1 MVSYRTQLKR
11 EMKDFLLEEV
21 NLEEASSHGS
31 FFKGID
37 SFGAK
42 VADKAVSLFWNDLDY
57 ISSQVDI
64 FSREVDSF
72 TKLEDF
78 SNLKTF
84 GNYKSEIYFEFDS
97 DDISLKKVLSENI
110 QNFSSKEKYK
120 IALYLFA
127 LYLIKGARENLGPQV
142 FDEDFVNNI
151 CLKLRKDLG
160 KTKGKF
166 LLNKMTGTFSNS
178 IPFKLREF
186 FIGAKFEIKDGFV
199 EIETEKQ
206 LLKTKSATVDTNIEK
221 IKKAVKSESN
231 ETWNDVD
238 LDSVFTVEKIISDE
252 EKEENK
258 LLEKY
263 KVVEDTLGPNKYF
276 SLIERIKSFVKIN
289 FENEIKEN
297 PLEFKISKTFPKDE
311 FEPFVVTVYVFFDS
325 INKEATKGSDNQY
338 QKNTTSGSPVNMYN
352 AIGKDIE
359 KKPFDFKE
367 LTGNKDLVLKRSGL
381 AMVQNGKVKGEY
393 LLEIKFLLPEEL
405 LKKIKETKEDLEI
418 NKKSLEEKKQN
429 YYEKFSK
436 ISSSYV
442 KELEQIDLNIQKIKP
457 DYVASEID
465 VSDFINDIE
474 KKANITENF
483 LQKGFKA
490 KFEEVD
496 SSSKNVLQK
505 QTKNLSDKDK
515 EILMKN
521 LFSRKEKILDF
532 FGIENQKKISD
543 LFVEISSAILKIET
557 QIKRINEYEKKFSIR
572 KNKNLFKNVC
582 NYFMGLM
589 LDKDNIKD
597 NLLPRFKSSN
607 DKDFKVETFLSFKD
621 EEEDVTQKIK
631 INLTVNLG

>member
-11 EMKDFLLEEV
+11 EIKDFLLEEV

-31 FFKGID
+31 FFKDIS
-37 SFGAK
+37 SFGSK

-110 QNFSSKEKYK
+110 QNFSREEKYK

-127 LYLIKGARENLGPQV
+127 LYLIKEAREKSELQV
-142 FDEDFVNNI
+142 FDEDFVKNI
-151 CLKLRKDLG
+151 CLKLIKDLG
-160 KTKGKF
+160 QTKKGKF

-178 IPFKLREF
+178 IPFNLREF
-186 FIGAKFEIKDGFV
+186 FVGAKFEIKDGFV

-206 LLKTKSATVDTNIEK
+206 LLKTKSKTVDTNIEK

-231 ETWNDVD
+231 EAWNDVD

-297 PLEFKISKTFPKDE
+297 PLEFKFSKTFPKDE
-311 FEPFVVTVYVFFDS
+311 FEPFVVTVHCFFDS
-325 INKEATKGSDNQY
+325 INKEKTKGSSNQY
-338 QKNTTSGSPVNMYN
+338 QKNTTSGRPANMYN

-359 KKPFDFKE
+359 KKPFDFNE
-367 LTGNKDLVLKRSGL
+367 LTGNEDLVLKRSGL
-381 AMVQNGKVKGEY
+381 ASVQNGKVKGEY
-393 LLEIKFLLPEEL
+393 LLEIKFLLPNEI

-436 ISSSYV
+436 ISSSYA
-442 KELEQIDLNIQKIKP
+442 KELEQINLYLKKVEPNYVVPETNI
-457 DYVASEID
+457 DG
-465 VSDFINDIE
+465 FINAIE
-474 KKANITENF
+474 QKANIKENF

-490 KFEEVD
+490 KIEEVD
-496 SSSKNVLQK
+496 SSPKKGSQE
-505 QTKNLSDKDK
+505 QTKNSNNKD
-515 EILMKN
+515 IFMKN
-521 LFSRKEKILDF
+521 LLSRKDKILDF
-532 FGIENQKKISD
+532 FGETNQTKIIN
-543 LFVEISSAILKIET
+543 LFGELSSAIKKIET
-557 QIKRINEYEKKFSIR
+557 QIKRIDEYEKKFSIR
-572 KNKNLFKNVC
+572 ENKNLFKNAC
-582 NYFMGLM
+582 NYLM
-589 LDKDNIKD
+589 ELLLDKDNIKD
-597 NLLPRFKSSN
+597 KLLPRFKSSN

-621 EEEDVTQKIK
+621 EEEEVTQKIK
-631 INLTVNLG
+631 INLTVNLV